1 MTRTR
6 TLQNQGRAGGAAG
19 FWPTRGGRGTRTQ
32 APVNPDQENIT
43 NWAFIDLGELR
54 GVNSS
59 GEGMSSAG
67 ADGTDS
73 GGGDS
78 STAGSSSGAA
88 VSSVRDEETEA
99 LKSLIENQRMQLEK
113 QSDYIVDIRSEQQRF
128 SEQYDCAA
136 GRATYDYTRRK
147 FVRKGAD
154 SG

>member
-1 MTRTR
+1 
-6 TLQNQGRAGGAAG
+6 
-19 FWPTRGGRGTRTQ
+19 
-32 APVNPDQENIT
+32 
-43 NWAFIDLGELR
+43 
-54 GVNSS
+54 
-59 GEGMSSAG
+59 MSSAG

-113 QSDYIVDIRSEQQRF
+113 QSEYIEDIRSEQQRF
-128 SEQYDCAA
+128 SEQSDCAA
-136 GRATYDYTRRK
+136 GRATYDYTQRK